1 MEIVESVFIR
11 RLDVEGMLIQRVFFF
26 CCCCFFFFFFFFFCF
41 LNVLCASRGT
51 TEIKI

>member
-26 CCCCFFFFFFFFFCF
+26 VLFCF
-41 LNVLCASRGT
+41 LNAVCLPGNYRD
-51 TEIKI
+51 